1 MQIELKHLLSFLPL
15 VLAFGVLYG
24 TFTTKIEALESKIE
38 TMENIRTDVAIIK
51 EKIMWMEDFMLKTY
65 KGDYKL

>member
-1 MQIELKHLLSFLPL
+1 MKIELKHLISFLPL

-24 TFTTKIEALESKIE
+24 TFTTKIEALETKVE

-51 EKIMWMEDFMLKTY
+51 EKIMWMEEFMIKTY
-65 KGDYKL
+65 DGNF